1 MRGFEPLTPCLQGRC
16 SPNWATPPFRVFIF
30 ILIYIEVG
38 LSGLEPPTSRL
49 SGVRSNRLSYKPISL
64 FFFQAGSHL
73 LSHAVSS
80 IVSSAAYVLTIVFG
94 MGTGVS
100 RKRITT
106 GKYLTFSS
114 EVLRNQASLVCYRG
128 HSPYTHSISCFSF
141 KQAWLEPVY
150 FVRALLI
157 WQA

>member
-1 MRGFEPLTPCLQGRC
+1 M
-16 SPNWATPPFRVFIF
+16 
-30 ILIYIEVG
+30 IYFEVG

-106 GKYLTFSS
+106 GK
-114 EVLRNQASLVCYRG
+114 VLYVIYSIHHFLFASLRVSVV
-128 HSPYTHSISCFSF
+128 HSPNAPYDN
-141 KQAWLEPVY
+141 P
-150 FVRALLI
+150 
-157 WQA
+157 